1 MKFFGIGFK
10 IFEFFNKFKDNK
22 KQVVKKVFTQ
32 KKTTSGKS
40 VNPNNL

>member
-22 KQVVKKVFTQ
+22 KQVVKKSFYS
-32 KKTTSGKS
+32 KENYFWKICESE
-40 VNPNNL
+40 